1 MTVVYVRADNVLGV
15 IIEQYAT
22 GARVAWY
29 TDGILWTDFL
39 ETEEYIILNLEDLD
53 E

>member
-1 MTVVYVRADNVLGV
+1 MTVVYVRSDNVLGV
-15 IIEQYAT
+15 IIEQYAI
-22 GARVAWY
+22 GARVSWY

-39 ETEEYIILNLEDLD
+39 EAEEYIVLNLEDLN